1 MKTEDLKKY
10 ILFGTLKLKDKK
22 KVYVCENCVFSIDDT
37 HYKNQQIIEII
48 NYKKVGTKNNVKG
61 LTEVKGSYET
71 RNKITGA
78 YE

>member
-1 MKTEDLKKY
+1 MEDLTKY
-10 ILFGTLKLKDKK
+10 VLFGTLKLKDKK
-22 KVYVCENCVFSIDDT
+22 KIYIREDCVFSINDT
-37 HYKNQQIIEII
+37 HYKNQEILEII

-61 LTEVKGSYET
+61 FTEVKGSNET